1 MPRWI
6 NSRSEIIYSSVLNR
20 KKGPHGPVSKK
31 GKINSQRCLSFKSNQ
46 LWFCHVF
53 SQFILPHYII
63 RLTHLHYTD
72 SHENKHISSTSTVNA
87 MGLERAPAIN
97 VQPASPRLVQA
108 SGERNPLNC
117 DLKSWFVV
125 ASRNKKMKVDSKHMK
140 TLWKHMKTVSQIGYL
155 ELQKTVCWNVMKL
168 LFPHW
173 KKNCANVSVRSQ
185 IQLPQAL
192 VLQQSTRKPCA
203 C

>member
-1 MPRWI
+1 MK
-6 NSRSEIIYSSVLNR
+6 SSCS
-20 KKGPHGPVSKK
+20 PHGPVSKK
-31 GKINSQRCLSFKSNQ
+31 RKINSQRCLSFKSNQ

-53 SQFILPHYII
+53 SQFIFPHYII
-63 RLTHLHYTD
+63 YCNSPHTPTLHYTTLTHMRTNTYPRHLQ
-72 SHENKHISSTSTVNA
+72 SMC

-140 TLWKHMKTVSQIGYL
+140 TYMKTVSQIGYL
-155 ELQKTVCWNVMKL
+155 ELQKTVC
-168 LFPHW
+168 
-173 KKNCANVSVRSQ
+173 
-185 IQLPQAL
+185 
-192 VLQQSTRKPCA
+192 
-203 C
+203 